1 MARKQYIGVAGIARN
16 VKKGY
21 VGVENMARK
30 VKKGYVGDENGIAR
44 LFLTSSSFQFV
55 GFTNTSGYGSAT
67 ASKDGNSLYLSASGT
82 APSGV
87 AIDAG
92 YNLMDANGNQYVVP
106 AGSTITVTLRHEI
119 AAYYNLTCLRL
130 TDMEGNY
137 SYPYRNVNATN
148 QTFTVAEDSYLM
160 FLAEVGF
167 NGSATE
173 YARLWVDSFV
183 INGEKI
189 V

>member
-21 VGVENMARK
+21 VGVENIARK
-30 VKKGYVGDENGIAR
+30 VVKGYVGDKDGIAR
-44 LFLTSSSFQFV
+44 LFLISSLFQFI

-67 ASKDGNSLYLSASGT
+67 VSKDGNSLYLSASGT

-92 YNLMDANGNQYVVP
+92 YNLMDANGKQYVVP
-106 AGSTITVTLRHEI
+106 AGSTITVTMRHEI
-119 AAYYNLTCLRL
+119 AAGYNLTCLRL

-137 SYPYRNVNATN
+137 TYPYRNVNVTN
-148 QTFTVAEDSYLM
+148 QTFTVSRDSYLM

-167 NGSATE
+167 GGNESE
-173 YARLWVDSFV
+173 YARLWIDSFV